1 MTRDLAPE
9 RPGSGVTLREAIDRF
24 ISHKRA
30 LNRRFLTEEQHLR
43 LFARVLAERGVTEL
57 HDVTTEVVHAFV
69 LERPRHRPRSFN
81 HLIGLLQ
88 RLFAFLQ
95 RQDLMMVSP
104 LTLRPR
110 RVTHNRIP
118 FIFDREDARR
128 LLRVAAALPDNSRA
142 PRRGATYATIYAL
155 LYGLGLRVSE
165 AAGLVIGDIDL
176 HRDLLHVRNG
186 KFGKARLLPFGP
198 RLSARLAA
206 FTALRAEEPSD
217 RRPDA
222 PLFTFS
228 RGQAMHPG
236 TITQSFRLL
245 LPSLDL
251 TISNDIAN
259 PTAHCLRHSFAVGTL
274 LRWYRQGVNPNDRL
288 LHLSTF
294 MGHSDISS
302 TSVYLTITDEL
313 LAAASDR
320 FTRYAASL
328 ATSAAP

>member
-1 MTRDLAPE
+1 MTRHLV
-9 RPGSGVTLREAIDRF
+9 PGGDGAGVTLREAIDRF

-43 LFARVLAERGVTEL
+43 LFARVLAEQGVTEL
-57 HDVTTEVVHAFV
+57 QDVTTEVVHAFV

-81 HLIGLLQ
+81 HLVGLLR
-88 RLFAFLQ
+88 RLFTFLQ
-95 RQDLMMVSP
+95 QQELLTASP
-104 LTLRPR
+104 LTLQTR
-110 RVTHNRIP
+110 RVTHDRIP
-118 FIFDREDARR
+118 FIFDREDAAT

-165 AAGLVIGDIDL
+165 AAGLVIGDVDL
-176 HRDLLHVRNG
+176 HRDLLHVRSG

-206 FTALRAEEPSD
+206 FIALRAEQPSGQ
-217 RRPDA
+217 RPDA
-222 PLFTFS
+222 PLFSFS
-228 RGQAMHPG
+228 RGQAMNPG

-251 TISNDIAN
+251 QIDDGGRH

-328 ATSAAP
+328 ATWAAP